1 MNNDIDLQTP
11 DKAKIEEIIK
21 IEWQMFQNVDNLGGR
36 TDCQDDFETF
46 YIMRRSQYD
55 NWTAEMVDAYS
66 DFAARS
72 QEEGRNLVSEKYARM
87 MAYTDLHYFNKHL
100 RDKLPAVPAKNFR
113 LINKIVE
120 HLICWEEEMAR
131 RYPKLAGTARPIRS
145 SEDKYGFTSMET
157 YARGELE
164 TYPQELLSL
173 YAEYVN
179 KLQEAGLSLSQK
191 NLNTMVAMYGYK
203 SIDEAEG
210 AI

>member
-1 MNNDIDLQTP
+1 
-11 DKAKIEEIIK
+11 
-21 IEWQMFQNVDNLGGR
+21 
-36 TDCQDDFETF
+36 
-46 YIMRRSQYD
+46 
-55 NWTAEMVDAYS
+55 MVDAYS

-120 HLICWEEEMAR
+120 RLICWEEEMAR

-203 SIDEAEG
+203 NIEEAEG

>member
-1 MNNDIDLQTP
+1 MNNGIDLQTP

-36 TDCQDDFETF
+36 ADCQDDFETF

-55 NWTAEMVDAYS
+55 NWTEEMVRVYG
-66 DFAARS
+66 DFAAKS
-72 QEEGRNLVSEKYARM
+72 LKEGRNLISEKYARM

-100 RDKLPAVPAKNFR
+100 KDKLPTVPM
-113 LINKIVE
+113 INYRIISGIVE
-120 HLICWEEEMAR
+120 KLILWEEDMAK

-179 KLQEAGLSLSQK
+179 KLLEAGLSFSQK
-191 NLNTMVAMYGYK
+191 NLNSMVGMYGYK

>member
-1 MNNDIDLQTP
+1 
-11 DKAKIEEIIK
+11 
-21 IEWQMFQNVDNLGGR
+21 
-36 TDCQDDFETF
+36 
-46 YIMRRSQYD
+46 
-55 NWTAEMVDAYS
+55 
-66 DFAARS
+66 
-72 QEEGRNLVSEKYARM
+72 
-87 MAYTDLHYFNKHL
+87 
-100 RDKLPAVPAKNFR
+100 
-113 LINKIVE
+113 
-120 HLICWEEEMAR
+120 MAR

-203 SIDEAEG
+203 NISLAQFSCFSTNFRPNFSTLSRSYLSSFIESVIQEG
-210 AI
+210 SPEITPGISFI

>member
-1 MNNDIDLQTP
+1 MNFHDP
-11 DKAKIEEIIK
+11 DREKIEKIINT
-21 IEWQMFQNVDNLGGR
+21 EWDMFQQVDNIGGR
-36 TDCQDDFETF
+36 ADCQDDFETF

-55 NWTAEMVDAYS
+55 NWTTEMVDAYS

-113 LINKIVE
+113 LINRIVE
-120 HLICWEEEMAR
+120 RLICWEEEMAR

-203 SIDEAEG
+203 NIDEAEG

>member
-36 TDCQDDFETF
+36 ADCQDDFETF

-100 RDKLPAVPAKNFR
+100 RDKL
-113 LINKIVE
+113 INKIVE
-120 HLICWEEEMAR
+120 RLICWEEEMAR

-203 SIDEAEG
+203 NIEEAEG

>member
-36 TDCQDDFETF
+36 ADCQDDFETF

-120 HLICWEEEMAR
+120 RLICWEEEMAR

-173 YAEYVN
+173 YAEYVY

-203 SIDEAEG
+203 NIEEAEG